1 MVAKL
6 TILGPIKMK
15 LFRHKGY
22 DVMISFHDITDKIL
36 SRDSNCYSC
45 CHVNKVW

>member
-6 TILGPIKMK
+6 TILSPIKMK

-22 DVMISFHDITDKIL
+22 DVMISVHDITDKIL
-36 SRDSNCYSC
+36 SRDSNY
-45 CHVNKVW
+45 VIAVVM